1 MGAFGQR
8 AVHGPPG
15 AQIPVARD
23 RLARELTT
31 PVLAEIRIESLGA
44 ISLATAEFG
53 RGLTVLTGETG
64 TGKTMVVTGLHLL
77 GGARADATRV
87 RSGAERAVV
96 EGRFSTA
103 DLDDTAHLDDLLD
116 ASGAERDED
125 GSVIA
130 LRTVA
135 RDGPSRAY
143 LGGRSVPAKSLSG
156 FTAELL
162 TLHGQNDQL
171 RLMRPEEQRGALDRF
186 AGTGPTLER
195 YRKLRDAWLSAQ
207 RDLIDRRNRARE
219 LVQETDRLKFALN
232 EIDTVDPRPGEDDA
246 LVADIV
252 RLSELDTLRE
262 AAVSAR
268 EALSAEDPDGSG
280 VSATDSLGRARAALE
295 STDDA
300 ALRALAA
307 QLDEALTVVVEV
319 ARELGGFLD
328 ELPVDASALE
338 SKLAR
343 QAELRTLTRKYA
355 ADINGVLRWAAQS
368 RERLAQ
374 LDVSEEGLAALANRV
389 DELSRELSA
398 TAVDL
403 GKARRT
409 AAKRLAKEVTAE
421 LSALAMADAEFAI
434 DVTTDLAPDRDDPA
448 ALTVSFG
455 PSGPMLARA
464 GADGIDRV
472 EFGFAAH
479 HGMTVLPLAKSASG
493 GELSRVMLA
502 LEVVLAA
509 SRKQS
514 GGTTMVFDEIDAGV
528 GGWAAVQ
535 IGRRLARLA
544 RTHQVIVVTHLPQV
558 AAYADVHLVVYSDV
572 GSKGASGVQRVT
584 GDDRVAELA
593 RMLAGLGESDSGRAH
608 ARELLDAAQKYQT

>member
-1 MGAFGQR
+1 M
-8 AVHGPPG
+8 
-15 AQIPVARD
+15 
-23 RLARELTT
+23 LT
-31 PVLAEIRIESLGA
+31 EIRIESLGA
-44 ISLATAEFG
+44 ISVAAAEFD

-87 RSGAERAVV
+87 RSGADRAIV
-96 EGRFSTA
+96 EGRFTTG
-103 DLDDTAHLDDLLD
+103 DLDAAAAAQLD
-116 ASGAERDED
+116 AILDTSGAERDED

-130 LRTVA
+130 LRSVS

-186 AGTGPTLER
+186 AGAGPACER
-195 YRKLRDAWLSAQ
+195 YRKLRDAWLSAR
-207 RDLIDRRNRARE
+207 RDLADRRDRARE
-219 LVQETDRLKFALN
+219 LAQEADRLKFALN
-232 EIDTVDPRPGEDDA
+232 EIDAVDPQPGEDDA
-246 LVADIV
+246 LVADV
-252 RLSELDTLRE
+252 LRLSELDTLRE
-262 AAVSAR
+262 AAAGACA
-268 EALSAEDPDGSG
+268 ALSADDADGPG
-280 VSATDSLGRARAALE
+280 HSAIDSLGKARAALE

-300 ALRALAA
+300 ALRALAD
-307 QLDEALTVVVEV
+307 QVGEALTVVVDA
-319 ARELGGFLD
+319 ARELAGFLD
-328 ELPVDASALE
+328 GLPVDASALE
-338 SKLAR
+338 AKLAR
-343 QAELRTLTRKYA
+343 QAQLRTLTRKYA
-355 ADINGVLRWAAQS
+355 ADIDGVLRWARES

-374 LDVSEEGLAALANRV
+374 LDVSEEGLAAMTKRV
-389 DELSRELSA
+389 DALARELSDA
-398 TAVDL
+398 AVDL
-403 GKARRT
+403 SKVRRK

-421 LSALAMADAEFAI
+421 LSALAMADAEFTI
-434 DVTTDLAPDRDDPA
+434 GVSTDTAGHDDPA
-448 ALTVSFG
+448 ALTVSLG

-464 GADGIDRV
+464 GVDGVDQV

-479 HGMTVLPLAKSASG
+479 RGMTVLPLAKSASG

-502 LEVVLAA
+502 LEVVLAT
-509 SRKQS
+509 SRKQAA
-514 GGTTMVFDEIDAGV
+514 GTTMVFDEVDAGV

-558 AAYADVHLVVYSDV
+558 AAYADVHLVVH
-572 GSKGASGVQRVT
+572 GTGPQGASGVRRVA

-608 ARELLDAAQKYQT
+608 ARELLDAAQNDQI